1 MIKVLCVIGMAI
13 GVVFAMYGIKM
24 LNLPALIT
32 AVPVAALLFFF
43 ILLLARLSD

>member
-1 MIKVLCVIGMAI
+1 MIKVLGILGMAI

-32 AVPVAALLFFF
+32 AVPVTALLIFF
-43 ILLLARLSD
+43 IFILARLSD